1 MHREQ
6 KILALW
12 LKEQV
17 NNVMTDVSEHEPSED
32 LLAEVMTL
40 RQRVA
45 ELEYERQQQALII
58 DQIHD
63 SVIATDLGGHI
74 TRWNK
79 GAERLFGYTQE
90 DMFGQHLSV
99 LYAPTHHEFLEN
111 QVIAPLYKR
120 GENALEVQMVKQWGE
135 VFYAHLS
142 LSLLRD
148 EDNQP
153 CGMIGYAMDITERKR
168 AEDELHRTHDELEQ
182 RVQERMSELH
192 EINQALQAEITERK
206 RVEEALLR
214 NEDALRQSQ
223 ALFERIIDNM
233 PAAIYVKD
241 MDGRLLLANRY
252 FAAILHMDK
261 HHIPGKREEELFP
274 QEFLPSWRMTD
285 EHVLATGRPVEL
297 EQQLT
302 HDDGPHTYMTV
313 KFLIYDVLEVTASIG
328 CISMDITR
336 RKRAEEALRE
346 NEARYRAIVE
356 DQTEMI
362 CRCRPDGTLTFVND
376 AYCRYFGKRYEE
388 LIRRNFLA
396 FVPANERERIH
407 KYLATFTQATPVQ
420 TMEHRVIDARG
431 MTRWQQW
438 TDHAIFDE
446 EGTLVEFQSVGRDIT
461 ERKWAE
467 EEYHLLVEHSVQG
480 LTIHQHNRIVFANP
494 AAARILGY
502 TVADLLAMSAAE
514 VQAMIYET
522 DRKMVAERIQARME
536 GTQAPQEYVFRAY
549 RRDGSLRWL
558 RAFVTAIAYRGHPAV
573 QMTYIDVTEHILAE
587 KALRQSQ
594 QRYERLLR
602 LVTNY
607 IYSVEVDAGHVVST
621 IHWPGCV
628 NVTGYTAEEY
638 TADPYLWYRMIHPD
652 DRDMVVD
659 HAERILAGE
668 VVFPLEHRIQH
679 KDDSIRWVRNTP
691 APIYDDQGYVV
702 SYDGLVT
709 DITHEKRYEMGK
721 IALAAAL
728 AATGEA
734 RIESAEGT
742 DGHDYG
748 SIDTT
753 IPDNDMDEG

>member
-1 MHREQ
+1 
-6 KILALW
+6 
-12 LKEQV
+12 
-17 NNVMTDVSEHEPSED
+17 MTDVSEHEPSED
-32 LLAEVMTL
+32 LLAEVMAL

-45 ELEYERQQQALII
+45 ELEHERQQQALII

-63 SVIATDLGGHI
+63 SVIATDLEGYI
-74 TRWNK
+74 MRWNK

-90 DMFGQHLSV
+90 AMFGQHISV
-99 LYAPTHHEFLEN
+99 LYAPIHHEFLSD

-120 GENALEVQMVKQWGE
+120 GEHALEVQMVKQWGE
-135 VFYAHLS
+135 VFHAHLS
-142 LSLLRD
+142 LALLRD
-148 EDNQP
+148 EHNQP
-153 CGMIGYAMDITERKR
+153 VGMIGYAMDITERKR
-168 AEDELHRTHDELEQ
+168 AEDELHRAHDELEQ
-182 RVQERMSELH
+182 RVQERMAELH
-192 EINQALQAEITERK
+192 EINQTLQAEITERK
-206 RVEEALLR
+206 RVEEALRR

-241 MDGRLLLANRY
+241 IDGRLLLANRY

-261 HHIPGKREEELFP
+261 QNIPGKREEDLFP
-274 QEFLPSWRMTD
+274 QEFLRSWRMND

-297 EQQLT
+297 EQQLNQ
-302 HDDGPHTYMTV
+302 DDGPHTYMTV

-346 NEARYRAIVE
+346 SEARYRAIVE

-362 CRCRPDGTLTFVND
+362 CRCRPDGTLTFVNE

-396 FVPANERERIH
+396 FVPASERERIQR
-407 KYLATFTQATPVQ
+407 YLTTFTQARPVQ
-420 TMEHRVIDARG
+420 TLEHRVIDARG

-446 EGTLVEFQSVGRDIT
+446 DGTLVEFQSVGRDIT
-461 ERKWAE
+461 ERKWVE

-502 TVADLLAMSAAE
+502 TIADLLAMSADEAH
-514 VQAMIYET
+514 AIIYET
-522 DRKMVAERIQARME
+522 DRAMVAERMRARLE
-536 GTQAPQEYVFRAY
+536 GTMAPQEYIFRIY

-558 RAFVTAIAYRGHPAV
+558 RAFATAIAYRGQAAV
-573 QMTYIDVTEHILAE
+573 QMTYIDVTEHVLAE

-602 LVTNY
+602 MVTNY
-607 IYSVEVDAGHVVST
+607 IYSVEVDAGHAVST
-621 IHWPGCV
+621 THWPGCV

-638 TADPYLWYRMIHPD
+638 AADPYLWFRMIHPD
-652 DRDMVVD
+652 DRDLVVE

-668 VVFPLEHRIQH
+668 VVFPLEHRIVH
-679 KDDSIRWVRNTP
+679 KDGSIRWVRNMP

-709 DITHEKRYEMGK
+709 DITRERRYESDRA
-721 IALAAAL
+721 ALAAAL
-728 AATGEA
+728 VAAGEA
-734 RIESAEGT
+734 RIAPDHRL
-742 DGHDYG
+742 DGPDSQADDAHD
-748 SIDTT
+748 SIS
-753 IPDNDMDEG
+753 